1 MLIAL
6 LALLHL
12 RLVCHG
18 LTPHW
23 LGLWLLAGSLALT
36 LVIAFQWAS
45 RNDQAGLE
53 RLPYEQKN
61 YPAWWIKAPEHGI
74 EEGLKAMWGEAS
86 GKGETAVKP

>member
-18 LTPHW
+18 LTLHR
-23 LGLWLLAGSLALT
+23 LSLWLLASSLALS

-45 RNDQAGLE
+45 RNDQAALE
-53 RLPYEQKN
+53 RLPYEPN
-61 YPAWWIKAPEHGI
+61 IYPAWWIKAPEHGI
-74 EEGLKAMWGEAS
+74 EEGLKAMWGEVS
-86 GKGETAVKP
+86 GKGETVIKP